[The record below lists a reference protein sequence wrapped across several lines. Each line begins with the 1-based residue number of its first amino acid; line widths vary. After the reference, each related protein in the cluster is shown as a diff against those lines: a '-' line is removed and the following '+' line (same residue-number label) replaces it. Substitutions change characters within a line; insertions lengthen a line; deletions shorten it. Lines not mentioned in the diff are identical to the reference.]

1 LQDQYHYISKNK
13 HHGDEPSK
21 ERRMS
26 LVRQKLVEAKRL
38 ASDEKL
44 DQSKE
49 HNDALEVLNTNKD
62 LFLKFLEEPNPLLS

>member
-1 LQDQYHYISKNK
+1 LQDQYHYIRKNK
-13 HHGDEPSK
+13 HHGVEPSE

-38 ASDEKL
+38 ASDEKV

-49 HNDALEVLNTNKD
+49 LNEALTSGKQA
-62 LFLKFLEEPNPLLS
+62 F